1 VFNTSLLVNLTEY
14 KCIIKAGME
23 SELRE
28 LIGKYGLMAVHKAI
42 DKEML
47 DTFNYLSGIYGNQKI
62 EKVEKKPIKKNI
74 IVEDV
79 VESFEED
86 IPEENV
92 DPSVK
97 QVVIDTVKKEP
108 VEKKISVEKQKMY
121 NEVKAIKESQKE
133 AVAKKRKELEEK
145 GITLESLLTKENFQK
160 WIGEGCTY
168 SKIARDYVGCT
179 DSEIARAAKAFGLQS
194 NMSKHF
200 AYKRRIVNQ

>member
-1 VFNTSLLVNLTEY
+1 
-14 KCIIKAGME
+14 ME

-62 EKVEKKPIKKNI
+62 EKVEKVEKKPIKKNI

-79 VESFEED
+79 VETLDMEELS
-86 IPEENV
+86 EEVV

-108 VEKKISVEKQKMY
+108 VEKKISVEKQKLY
-121 NEVKAIKESQKE
+121 DEVKAAKETQKE

>member
-1 VFNTSLLVNLTEY
+1 
-14 KCIIKAGME
+14 ME

-28 LIGKYGLMAVHKAI
+28 LIGKYGLTAVHKAI
-42 DKEML
+42 DKEMM
-47 DTFNYLSGIYGNQKI
+47 DTFNYLSGIYGSEKV

-74 IVEDV
+74 IVEDL
-79 VESFEED
+79 VEAVD
-86 IPEENV
+86 MEENSEEV
-92 DPSVK
+92 IDPSIK

-145 GITLESLLTKENFQK
+145 GITVESLLTKENLQK
-160 WIGEGCTY
+160 WISEGCTY
-168 SKIARDYVGCT
+168 SKIGRDYVGCA
-179 DSEIARAAKAFGLQS
+179 DSEIAGAAKAFGLQS

-200 AYKRRIVNQ
+200 AYKRRIVNE